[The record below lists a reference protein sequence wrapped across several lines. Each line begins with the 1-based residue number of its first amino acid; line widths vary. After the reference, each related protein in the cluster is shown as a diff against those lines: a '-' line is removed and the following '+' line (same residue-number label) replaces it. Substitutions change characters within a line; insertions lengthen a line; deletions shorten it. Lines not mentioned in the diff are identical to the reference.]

1 MNTTEIMAILL
12 TAVLSYLLGSISFA
26 VIVSR
31 LLAHDDVRKY
41 GSHNAGMTNVLRVYG
56 KGPAALT
63 LVGDFGKGVAAVFLG
78 RLLFQAMGVTLF
90 DAGYLAG
97 LCVLL
102 GHLFPVFF
110 GFKGGKG
117 VLTSM
122 GITLAVNPVVLL
134 ILLVIL
140 LPVLF
145 VVKIVSL
152 IAITGALL
160 YPIITYMVQE
170 FRHQPPLFDT
180 VFALVFSVI
189 VIYMHRENIKRLLN
203 GTEKRIGQKTQGEEQ
218 GHQQQ
223 TASKGEGAD

>member
-1 MNTTEIMAILL
+1 MFTTIAAVVL

-31 LLAHDDVRKY
+31 IYAHDDVRKY

-56 KGPAALT
+56 KVPAAFT
-63 LVGDFGKGVAAVFLG
+63 LIGDFGKGVAAVFIG
-78 RLLFQAMGVTLF
+78 RLLFQLMGITLF

-122 GITLAVNPVVLL
+122 GIILAVNPVVLL

-145 VVKIVSL
+145 AVKIVSVVS
-152 IAITGALL
+152 IAGALL
-160 YPIITYMVQE
+160 YPVLTYIVQE
-170 FRHQPPLFDT
+170 FRHMPPLFDT
-180 VFALVFSVI
+180 LFALVFSVI
-189 VIYMHRENIKRLLN
+189 VIYMHRENIKRLMN
-203 GTEKRIGQKTQGEEQ
+203 GTEKRIGQKSEPEQ
-218 GHQQQ
+218 EQE
-223 TASKGEGAD
+223 KK

>member
-152 IAITGALL
+152 IAITNSATSHPCLIQSLTLSFPSLSFICTGKISNGCSMAQKSASAKRRKGKNKG
-160 YPIITYMVQE
+160 TSSK
-170 FRHQPPLFDT
+170 PPQKAKEL
-180 VFALVFSVI
+180 
-189 VIYMHRENIKRLLN
+189 IK
-203 GTEKRIGQKTQGEEQ
+203 K
-218 GHQQQ
+218 
-223 TASKGEGAD
+223 

>member
-1 MNTTEIMAILL
+1 
-12 TAVLSYLLGSISFA
+12 
-26 VIVSR
+26 
-31 LLAHDDVRKY
+31 
-41 GSHNAGMTNVLRVYG
+41 
-56 KGPAALT
+56 
-63 LVGDFGKGVAAVFLG
+63 
-78 RLLFQAMGVTLF
+78 
-90 DAGYLAG
+90 
-97 LCVLL
+97 
-102 GHLFPVFF
+102 
-110 GFKGGKG
+110 
-117 VLTSM
+117 M

-218 GHQQQ
+218 GNQQQ